1 MRAHDEE
8 VPEGGER
15 YHSHPLWQLRGERL
29 KFEELYATKK
39 SGNRHISIG
48 ELRGMLEAE
57 ERHAQRGGG
66 CGEIYALDSQVAL
79 ECFAKGRSSS
89 SSLNNELVL
98 SLPTML
104 MREMY
109 SDGIYFETSVNR
121 ADDPTRG
128 KAIREPSRPLPSW
141 RDELSSGEFKGF
153 DDWMVRQGVH
163 PEMIGKLPPF
173 SELLHGERLEE
184 MLLEEEKKLFRC
196 KMSSVEE
203 ENGIAGEGE
212 RAASEGFRGRKQIS
226 KGEDLGAHADSWPAA
241 EFERLRIEE
250 GLKDVA
256 VERGAEEE
264 KTEAETIGRGY
275 RG

>member
-1 MRAHDEE
+1 MDEQNQTYFAFVSCCVYAWPLPSKIPVGE
-8 VPEGGER
+8 APCPSKGLDESAWPTGSRRGGER
-15 YHSHPLWQLRGERL
+15 YHSHPLWQLLGECL

-109 SDGIYFETSVNR
+109 SDGIYFETSINR
-121 ADDPTRG
+121 ADDPHE
-128 KAIREPSRPLPSW
+128 RE
-141 RDELSSGEFKGF
+141 
-153 DDWMVRQGVH
+153 
-163 PEMIGKLPPF
+163 
-173 SELLHGERLEE
+173 
-184 MLLEEEKKLFRC
+184 
-196 KMSSVEE
+196 
-203 ENGIAGEGE
+203 
-212 RAASEGFRGRKQIS
+212 
-226 KGEDLGAHADSWPAA
+226 
-241 EFERLRIEE
+241 
-250 GLKDVA
+250 
-256 VERGAEEE
+256 
-264 KTEAETIGRGY
+264 GY
-275 RG
+275 